1 MTLNLFLT
9 GTSGMKA
16 ALQMISLIL
25 IFVFVVALAYF
36 GTKFVAKYQSN
47 VLHKNSNIQVIES
60 FRIASNKFIAIVKIC
75 DDFYALSIGKDEIHL
90 IDKLDPQKV
99 FDIKNSDTGASKKLD
114 FKDILAQVK
123 NGKKQ
128 DLQESSQIESSEE
141 KDQLK

>member
-1 MTLNLFLT
+1 MMLSMFLT
-9 GTSGMKA
+9 GTSSAKA
-16 ALQMISLIL
+16 ILQIISLLL

-36 GTKFVAKYQSN
+36 GTKFVAKYQTN
-47 VLHKNSNIQVIES
+47 VLRKNSNVQVIES

-75 DDFYALSIGKDEIHL
+75 DDFYALSVGKDEIHL

-99 FDIKNSDTGASKKLD
+99 SDFRNLDTGASKKLD

-123 NGKKQ
+123 GGKNRL
-128 DLQESSQIESSEE
+128 DAEEISSESSEE

>member
-1 MTLNLFLT
+1 MMLSLFLT
-9 GTSGMKA
+9 GTSGVKA
-16 ALQMISLIL
+16 ALQILSLIL

-47 VLHKNSNIQVIES
+47 VLRKNSNVQIIES
-60 FRIASNKFIAIVKIC
+60 FRIANNKFIAIVKIC
-75 DDFYALSIGKDEIHL
+75 EDYYALSVGKDEIHL

-99 FDIKNSDTGASKKLD
+99 FDFKNSDTGASKKLD

-123 NGKKQ
+123 GGKKQ
-128 DLQESSQIESSEE
+128 SESQEDLSESSEE